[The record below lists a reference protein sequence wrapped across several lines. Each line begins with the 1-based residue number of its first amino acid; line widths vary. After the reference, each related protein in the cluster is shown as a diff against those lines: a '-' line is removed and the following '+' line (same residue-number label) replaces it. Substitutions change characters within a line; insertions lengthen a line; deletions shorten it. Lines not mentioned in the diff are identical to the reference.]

1 MVMDDKQKAAW
12 SVRLTKRTADYNE
25 TLSAYYTIV
34 AKSDAL
40 MRAKLNELAGSDYT
54 IESVTKLVGVVVEA
68 DGEEN

>member
-1 MVMDDKQKAAW
+1 MDDKQKAAW

-34 AKSDAL
+34 AESDAL
-40 MRAKLNELAGSDYT
+40 MRAKLNELAGDSFT
-54 IESVTKLVGVVVEA
+54 IESITRNVGVVVDA